1 MPEIPDIEAYIEAL
15 RPRIVGE
22 TLLGIRLANPF
33 LLRTVEP
40 PLGAVAGGRIEG
52 IERLGKRI
60 VLEVA
65 AASGEASLD
74 ARTRANADRG
84 AHSVAPDAIVPSG
97 SAASSAAV
105 PFGSHVVAVSI
116 FIVVHLMIAGR
127 LHWKERGSAIPKGSG
142 LAAFDFVSG
151 TLVVTEAG
159 KKRRASLRLVK
170 GREDLV
176 ALDPGGLEVVG
187 SSLEDFEAALR
198 RENRIIKRVLTDP
211 HTISGIG
218 NAYSDEILHRA
229 RMSPLK
235 QTRALEAAEIAA
247 LHAAATE
254 VLEEW
259 TERLRA
265 EARKNFPEK
274 VTAFRP
280 EMAVHGRFGLPC
292 PDCGAKVQRIVYAE
306 NECNYCPD
314 CQTKGRILADR
325 ALSRLLKD
333 DWPRRSSPA

>member
-15 RPRIVGE
+15 RPRIMGE

-40 PLGAVAGGRIEG
+40 PLGAVVGARVEG
-52 IERLGKRI
+52 VERLGKRI
-60 VLEVA
+60 VIEVT
-65 AASGEASLD
+65 AASGAV
-74 ARTRANADRG
+74 
-84 AHSVAPDAIVPSG
+84 SVAGQAPVVPIF
-97 SAASSAAV
+97 AV
-105 PFGSHVVAVSI
+105 I
-116 FIVVHLMIAGR
+116 HLMIAGR
-127 LHWKERGSAIPKGSG
+127 LHWKEKGSTIPKGSG
-142 LAAFDFVSG
+142 LAAFDFTSG
-151 TLVVTEAG
+151 TLVLTEAG
-159 KKRRASLRLVK
+159 KKRRASLRMVK
-170 GREDLV
+170 GREDLA

-198 RENRIIKRVLTDP
+198 RENRTIKRALTDP
-211 HTISGIG
+211 HTISGVG

-235 QTRALEAAEIAA
+235 QTRALGAAEIAA
-247 LHAAATE
+247 LHAAAVG

-265 EARKNFPEK
+265 EAREDFPEK

-292 PDCGAKVQRIVYAE
+292 PQCEATVQRIVYADK
-306 NECNYCPD
+306 ECDYCPS

>member
-40 PLGAVAGGRIEG
+40 PLGAVAGGRVEG
-52 IERLGKRI
+52 VERLDKRI
-60 VLEVA
+60 VIEVA
-65 AASGEASLD
+65 AASAEASLD
-74 ARTRANADRG
+74 ACTRANADPG
-84 AHSVAPDAIVPSG
+84 AHSVASPAAGPSG
-97 SAASSAAV
+97 SVASAV
-105 PFGSHVVAVSI
+105 PI
-116 FIVVHLMIAGR
+116 FVVVHLMIAGR
-127 LHWKERGSAIPKGSG
+127 LHWKERSSAIPKGSG
-142 LAAFDFVSG
+142 LAAFDFTSG
-151 TLVVTEAG
+151 TLVLTEAG

-170 GREDLV
+170 GREDLAV
-176 ALDPGGLEVVG
+176 LDPGGLEVVG
-187 SSLEDFEAALR
+187 SSLEDFGAALR
-198 RENRIIKRVLTDP
+198 RENRIIKRALTDP

-229 RMSPLK
+229 RISPLK
-235 QTRALEAAEIAA
+235 RTRALEVAEIAA

-265 EARKNFPEK
+265 EARTSFPEK

-280 EMAVHGRFGLPC
+280 EMAIHGRFGLPC
-292 PDCGAKVQRIVYAE
+292 PDCGAKVQRIVYVD
-306 NECNYCPD
+306 NECDYCPN

-333 DWPRRSSPA
+333 DWPQRSSPA

>member
-40 PLGAVAGGRIEG
+40 PLGAVAGARVEG
-52 IERLGKRI
+52 VERLGKRI
-60 VLEVA
+60 VIEVTA
-65 AASGEASLD
+65 VSGKAGLD
-74 ARTRANADRG
+74 APERAKSDPGADPAG
-84 AHSVAPDAIVPSG
+84 PPAAVPSG
-97 SAASSAAV
+97 SIAPPAAV
-105 PFGSHVVAVSI
+105 TSGSDTSAVPL

-127 LHWKERGSAIPKGSG
+127 LHWKKKGSAIPKGLG
-142 LAAFDFVSG
+142 LAAFDFTSG
-151 TLVVTEAG
+151 TLVLTEAG

-170 GREDLV
+170 GREDLA
-176 ALDPGGLEVVG
+176 ALDPGGLQVVG

-198 RENRIIKRVLTDP
+198 RENRIIKRALTDP

-229 RMSPLK
+229 RVSPLK
-235 QTRALEAAEIAA
+235 QTRALEAAETAA

-265 EARKNFPEK
+265 EARTSFPEK

-292 PDCGAKVQRIVYAE
+292 PDCGAKVQRIVYVDD
-306 NECNYCPD
+306 ECDYCPS

>member
-40 PLGAVAGGRIEG
+40 PLGAVAGARVEG
-52 IERLGKRI
+52 VERLGKRI
-60 VLEVA
+60 VIEVTA
-65 AASGEASLD
+65 VSGKAGLD
-74 ARTRANADRG
+74 APERAKSDPGADPAG
-84 AHSVAPDAIVPSG
+84 PPVAVTSG
-97 SAASSAAV
+97 SIAPPAAV
-105 PFGSHVVAVSI
+105 TSGSIAPPAAVTSGSDTSAVPL

-127 LHWKERGSAIPKGSG
+127 LHWKKKGSAIPKGLG
-142 LAAFDFVSG
+142 LAAFDLTSG

-170 GREDLV
+170 GREDLA

-198 RENRIIKRVLTDP
+198 RENRIIKRALTDP

-235 QTRALEAAEIAA
+235 QTRALGAAEIAA

-265 EARKNFPEK
+265 EARTSFPEK

-292 PDCGAKVQRIVYAE
+292 PDCGAKVQRIVYVD
-306 NECNYCPD
+306 NECDYCPS
-314 CQTKGRILADR
+314 CQT
-325 ALSRLLKD
+325 
-333 DWPRRSSPA
+333 